1 MDNLY
6 EQFFKILSE
15 GSEEEIRNFL
25 IENLDNFD
33 EEVKREMVGLFFEE
47 AVDLTYTMI
56 EFKKKLLE
64 SAQNLERIKRLLENR
79 KRELDLRKELG
90 LDS

>member
-33 EEVKREMVGLFFEE
+33 EEVKREMAGLFFEE